1 MFIRLLPIYQPFI
14 ITFLLLFLATFTTIT
29 CQRHIPAGRFL
40 GAGTASGAGGSAM
53 EGAEK
58 KYDARFAAGIIL
70 MRNIYMY
77 VRINKLC
84 FIYLACSLQ

>member
-1 MFIRLLPIYQPFI
+1 MSVNILTLFAFYFWRLFGAHYMPQDV
-14 ITFLLLFLATFTTIT
+14 
-29 CQRHIPAGRFL
+29 PAGKFL
-40 GAGTASGAGGSAM
+40 TASAASGAEGSAM
-53 EGAEK
+53 EGVEK

>member
-1 MFIRLLPIYQPFI
+1 MCWC
-14 ITFLLLFLATFTTIT
+14 FLLFIFGDFYHHYMP
-29 CQRHIPAGRFL
+29 QDIPAGRFL

>member
-1 MFIRLLPIYQPFI
+1 MFQYVG
-14 ITFLLLFLATFTTIT
+14 TFCFLFLATFTTIT
-29 CQRHIPAGRFL
+29 CQRHILAERFL
-40 GAGTASGAGGSAM
+40 GAGAASGAGGSAM
-53 EGAEK
+53 EGVEK

>member
-1 MFIRLLPIYQPFI
+1 MLSVNILTLFAFYFWRLLPP
-14 ITFLLLFLATFTTIT
+14 LHATGIS
-29 CQRHIPAGRFL
+29 PPEGRFL
-40 GAGTASGAGGSAM
+40 GAGAASGAGGSAM

>member
-1 MFIRLLPIYQPFI
+1 MLSVNILTLFAFYFWRLFGAHYMPKAYPCREI
-14 ITFLLLFLATFTTIT
+14 
-29 CQRHIPAGRFL
+29 L
-40 GAGTASGAGGSAM
+40 GFRRCLGGSRGSAM